1 MAQRDRYR
9 KAWSHDIQVIGG
21 LTAISLGLAAV
32 LIIAMLAVVFVRKD
46 ATQVAIVASSAFAV
60 IGTLV
65 GAYFGMKIGT
75 DQTKAAMEQT
85 DRATKA
91 MREEAAKAQAFASQV
106 ETGAAADW
114 ALRAAHALAFG
125 EALPPPP
132 TSQSSAP
139 SEPVAQTARRA
150 RPSTTEPG

>member
-9 KAWSHDIQVIGG
+9 RAWSQDIQTIGG
-21 LTAISLGLAAV
+21 LTAASLGLAVV
-32 LIIAMLAVVFVRKD
+32 LIIAMLAVVFVRED
-46 ATQVAIVASSAFAV
+46 TTQVAIVASSAFTV

-85 DRATKA
+85 DRVTKA

-106 ETGAAADW
+106 ETGVAADW
-114 ALRAAHALAFG
+114 ALRAARALASG
-125 EALPPPP
+125 EELPPPP
-132 TSQSSAP
+132 TPQGSAP
-139 SEPVAQTARRA
+139 SEPVPQPARRA
-150 RPSTTEPG
+150 RPSTTESG

>member
-1 MAQRDRYR
+1 MAQRDKYR
-9 KAWSHDIQVIGG
+9 RSSWQDIQVIGG
-21 LTAISLGLAAV
+21 LTAVSLGLAVV
-32 LIIAMLAVVFVRKD
+32 LIIAMLAVVFVRTD
-46 ATQVAIVASSAFAV
+46 ATQVAIVAGSAFTV

-125 EALPPPP
+125 EALPPPTP
-132 TSQSSAP
+132 QSSTP
-139 SEPVAQTARRA
+139 SEPVPQTPRRA
-150 RPSTTEPG
+150 KPSTTEPR

>member
-9 KAWSHDIQVIGG
+9 RAWSHDIQVIGG
-21 LTAISLGLAAV
+21 LTAVSLGLAAV
-32 LIIAMLAVVFVRKD
+32 LIIAMLAVIFVRND
-46 ATQVAIVASSAFAV
+46 AAQVAIVAGSAFTV

-85 DRATKA
+85 ERATKA

-125 EALPPPP
+125 EELPPPP
-132 TSQSSAP
+132 TPQSSAP
-139 SEPVAQTARRA
+139 SESVPQTARRA
-150 RPSTTEPG
+150 KPPTTTPG

>member
-9 KAWSHDIQVIGG
+9 SAWGQDIQVIGG
-21 LTAISLGLAAV
+21 LTAVFLGLAVV
-32 LIIAMLAVVFVRKD
+32 LIIAMLAVVFVRTD
-46 ATQVAIVASSAFAV
+46 ATQVAIVASSSFTV

-106 ETGAAADW
+106 ETGAAAEW
-114 ALRAAHALAFG
+114 ALRAAYALAFG
-125 EALPPPP
+125 KELPPPP
-132 TSQSSAP
+132 TPQSSAP
-139 SEPVAQTARRA
+139 SEPVTQTTRRA
-150 RPSTTEPG
+150 KPPATEPG

>member
-9 KAWSHDIQVIGG
+9 RSSWQDIQVIGG
-21 LTAISLGLAAV
+21 LTAVSLGLAVV
-32 LIIAMLAVVFVRKD
+32 LIIAMLAVVFVRTD
-46 ATQVAIVASSAFAV
+46 ATQVAIVAGSAFTV

-106 ETGAAADW
+106 ETGAAAEW

-125 EALPPPP
+125 EELPPPTP
-132 TSQSSAP
+132 QSSPP
-139 SEPVAQTARRA
+139 SEPVPQTARRA
-150 RPSTTEPG
+150 KPATTEPR

>member
-9 KAWSHDIQVIGG
+9 RSSWQDIQVIGG
-21 LTAISLGLAAV
+21 LTAVSLGLAVV
-32 LIIAMLAVVFVRKD
+32 LIIAMLAVVFVRTD
-46 ATQVAIVASSAFAV
+46 ATQVAIVASSAFTV

-125 EALPPPP
+125 EALPPPAP
-132 TSQSSAP
+132 QSSAP
-139 SEPVAQTARRA
+139 SEPVPQTTRRA
-150 RPSTTEPG
+150 KPSTTEPG

>member
-1 MAQRDRYR
+1 MPEREKHRRVWWQDV
-9 KAWSHDIQVIGG
+9 QVIGG
-21 LTAISLGLAAV
+21 LTAVFLGLAVV
-32 LIIAMLAVVFVRKD
+32 LIVAVLAVVFVRND
-46 ATQVAIVASSAFAV
+46 AAQVATVASSAFTV

-85 DRATKA
+85 DRATQA

-114 ALRAAHALAFG
+114 ALRAAQALASG
-125 EALPPPP
+125 EALPERRPGPE
-132 TSQSSAP
+132 
-139 SEPVAQTARRA
+139 SE
-150 RPSTTEPG
+150 SLEL

>member
-9 KAWSHDIQVIGG
+9 SAWGQDIQVIGG
-21 LTAISLGLAAV
+21 LTAVFLGLAVV
-32 LIIAMLAVVFVRKD
+32 LIIAMLAVVFVRTD
-46 ATQVAIVASSAFAV
+46 ATQVAIVASSAFTV

-106 ETGAAADW
+106 ETGATAEW
-114 ALRAAHALAFG
+114 ALRAAYALAFG
-125 EALPPPP
+125 KDLPPP
-132 TSQSSAP
+132 TAQSSAP
-139 SEPVAQTARRA
+139 SEPVTQATRRA
-150 RPSTTEPG
+150 KPPATEPG

>member
-1 MAQRDRYR
+1 MAQRDRFR
-9 KAWSHDIQVIGG
+9 RAWWQDIQVIGG
-21 LTAISLGLAAV
+21 LTAVSLGLAGV
-32 LIIAMLAVVFVRKD
+32 LIIATLAVVFVRTD
-46 ATQVAIVASSAFAV
+46 AAQVAVVASSAFTV

-125 EALPPPP
+125 EELPPPP
-132 TSQSSAP
+132 TPESSAP
-139 SEPVAQTARRA
+139 SEPVPQTTRRA
-150 RPSTTEPG
+150 KPSTTEPG